1 MSLHT
6 HIKSAHKQL
15 LKNNIMLI
23 TQKMPEHRIA
33 SIGFWFSVGSRNE
46 NTGEYG
52 ITHFIEHLLFKGTS
66 EKSAR
71 ELSLFFDKAGGY
83 VNAYTDRENVC
94 VYCTIPAF
102 GSNVRNAIHTLCDMS
117 CNALFPEAELQ
128 KERAVVEN
136 EISASLDDAEGC
148 AMDAAAFCVWPDQNI
163 SRSITGTIADVDS
176 LTRVQILQWYKKYFV
191 SGELT
196 VVCAGNFNEQEIIE
210 ELLLLPEHAEPKK
223 YPAQKHY
230 DKPPVWKSGSNFITT
245 DFTQLHLIQ
254 AYPVEMPL
262 SPKDDVVLDV
272 FNALAG
278 DTMSSRLFQT
288 LRETNG
294 LCYNV
299 YSFVSEFEDAALWS
313 AYASCDKA
321 NGKDVARLL
330 QHELER
336 FVHDD
341 FSDEEIEAA
350 KEHLCGEEII
360 NGEDVEYI
368 MKRLQRNYSLGFP
381 FYETDDI
388 IRDIRL
394 VTKEDIIALV
404 KKLLDKKNCA
414 FVAFGASS
422 QEEL

>member
-1 MSLHT
+1 MPAQKQ
-6 HIKSAHKQL
+6 INSAEKQL
-15 LKNNIMLI
+15 LKNNVMLI

-33 SIGFWFSVGSRNE
+33 SIGFWFAVGSRNE
-46 NTGEYG
+46 HAGEHG
-52 ITHFIEHLLFKGTS
+52 ITHFIEHLLFKGTT

-83 VNAYTDRENVC
+83 VNAFTDRENVC
-94 VYCTIPAF
+94 VYCTIPSF
-102 GSNVRNAIHTLCDMS
+102 ENNVRKAMHALCDMS
-117 CNALFPEAELQ
+117 CNALFPEQELQ
-128 KERAVVEN
+128 KERTVVEN

-148 AMDAAAFCVWPDQNI
+148 AMDAAALCVWPEQNI
-163 SRSITGTIADVDS
+163 SRSITGSIEDVDS
-176 LTRVQILQWYKKYFV
+176 LTRAQILQWYKTYFV

-196 VVCAGNFNEQEIIE
+196 VVCAGNFDEQELIE
-210 ELLLLPEHAEPKK
+210 ELLHLPCHSVPKKLPE
-223 YPAQKHY
+223 QRHY
-230 DKPPVWKSGSNFITT
+230 NDTPVWKSGSNFIPT

-254 AYPVEMPL
+254 AYPIPVPL

-278 DTMSSRLFQT
+278 DTMSSRLFQS
-288 LRETNG
+288 LRESSG

-299 YSFVSEFEDAALWS
+299 YSFASDFEGAALWS
-313 AYASCDKA
+313 AYTSCDKA
-321 NGKDVARLL
+321 NGKLVARLL
-330 QHELER
+330 QQELER
-336 FVHDD
+336 FETDD

-388 IRDIRL
+388 IRNIRL
-394 VTKEDIIALV
+394 VTKEDIIAFV
-404 KKLLDKKNCA
+404 KKLLNKNNCA
-414 FVAFGASS
+414 FVAYGASS
-422 QEEL
+422 REEL